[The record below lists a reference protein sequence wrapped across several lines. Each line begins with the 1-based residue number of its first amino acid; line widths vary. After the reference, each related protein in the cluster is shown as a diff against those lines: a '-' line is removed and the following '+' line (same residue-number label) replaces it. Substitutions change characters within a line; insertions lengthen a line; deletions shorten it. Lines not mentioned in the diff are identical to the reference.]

1 MTLEQF
7 ENVFEARIDL
17 CRRVLIGKN
26 QEYARG
32 GDKLS
37 NFKKAAGLLGQTPE
51 GALLGMMAKHQVS
64 IADLIQDLDK
74 GTHHSMSM
82 WEEKIGDALNY
93 LLLLRGLLEERYGN
107 QR

>member
-7 ENVFEARIDL
+7 EGVFEARIDL

-37 NFKKAAGLLGQTPE
+37 NFKKASGMLGQTPE
-51 GALLGMMAKHQVS
+51 GALQGMMTKHQVS

-74 GTHHSMSM
+74 GIHHPMSM
-82 WEEKIGDALNY
+82 WEEKIGDSINY